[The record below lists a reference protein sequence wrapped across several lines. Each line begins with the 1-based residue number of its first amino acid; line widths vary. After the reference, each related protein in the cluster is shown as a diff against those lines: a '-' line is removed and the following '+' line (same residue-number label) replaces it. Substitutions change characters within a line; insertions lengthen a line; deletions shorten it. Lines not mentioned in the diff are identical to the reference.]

1 VLAIDL
7 LLPRLPAVDEPM
19 EVTVQ
24 ESWLES
30 AAKENLVLK
39 IEERRRWQHL
49 LWNLFRDTYI
59 AELRQRRAE
68 KEIPGICPLLAE
80 GQVVLYKP
88 PTISKEYSPMARLKW
103 KMARVKKLHPGRD
116 GRVRSVDLE
125 MFKQDKWVFYGN
137 QSIKHIAP
145 FEVMLK
151 SDEERAQMLREQ
163 QKQQLENENSAKT
176 ESSATTEHQVPTRH
190 VRYALRSLGPIQ
202 D

>member
-7 LLPRLPAVDEPM
+7 LLPRFPAVDEPM

-24 ESWLES
+24 ERWLES
-30 AAKENLVLK
+30 AAKESLVMK
-39 IEERRRWQHL
+39 IEECRRWQHL
-49 LWNLFRDTYI
+49 LWNLFCDTYI
-59 AELRQRRAE
+59 AELWQRRAE
-68 KEIPGICPLLAE
+68 KEIPGTCPLLAD

-88 PTISKEYSPMARLKW
+88 PTISKEYLPIARLKW

-125 MFKQDKWVFYGN
+125 MFKQGKWVRYGN

-151 SDEERAQMLREQ
+151 SDEERARLLHGQ
-163 QKQQLENENSAKT
+163 QKQQSKNENSAKA
-176 ESSATTEHQVPTRH
+176 ESLATAEQQVPIRH